1 MSGRRT
7 CGKGGLLMPVCVL
20 SACHPSFVVI
30 QLAARERTSV
40 WLVGIGSGSAAACE
54 HWQWVSKEYVGRSE
68 APGFGWHTA
77 SVTAWAVCFCWAACF
92 LLKELPPGGSARW
105 HFKFVWHSSE
115 LLPIRG
121 PPTEAALWL
130 LLAEPV
136 LVGECIVR
144 SPLQY

>member
-1 MSGRRT
+1 MR
-7 CGKGGLLMPVCVL
+7 PCVL
-20 SACHPSFVVI
+20 PACHPSFVVI

-92 LLKELPPGGSARW
+92 LLKELPPGSRPGGILDS
-105 HFKFVWHSSE
+105 FGHSPE

-121 PPTEAALWL
+121 PWMARVFYQKGPAWVDWQQL
-130 LLAEPV
+130 
-136 LVGECIVR
+136 G
-144 SPLQY
+144 S